1 MYRFLYR
8 PKWLAFHVLAI
19 AAVVVMINLGFWQLR
34 RLDQRQTFNTQ
45 VTSHESLD
53 VVPIEDVVGPD
64 TNPDDVIW
72 RNVTATG
79 TYLPDE
85 QVIIVNRAQENL
97 AGVNVVTPLQ
107 LAGGTIVLVNRGFVA
122 STDEVP
128 APPEGTVEVLGRIR
142 EGQERTLGQLSD
154 PAEGELTEAQRID
167 IPRLAPQ
174 MPGPVE
180 PVYLDLISSEP
191 DQGPIPVPVPEPEVT
206 EGPHLGY
213 AVQWFIFSACVPIG
227 WVLAVR
233 KSAASRR
240 AAALAGGADLIGDE
254 AAVPGATPPSDDAAP
269 MEPS

>member
-1 MYRFLYR
+1 
-8 PKWLAFHVLAI
+8 
-19 AAVVVMINLGFWQLR
+19 MINLGFWQLR

-45 VTSHESLD
+45 VTSHETLEI
-53 VVPIEDVVGPD
+53 VPIEDVVGPD

-79 TYLPDE
+79 IYLPDE

-122 STDEVP
+122 TTDEVP

-154 PAEGELTEAQRID
+154 PAGGRAA
-167 IPRLAPQ
+167 PRHSGSTSRVGAADAR
-174 MPGPVE
+174 PGRAGLPR
-180 PVYLDLISSEP
+180 
-191 DQGPIPVPVPEPEVT
+191 
-206 EGPHLGY
+206 PHLLRARPGADPCSGAGARGDGGAPPHSGY

-240 AAALAGGADLIGDE
+240 AAALPGGADLTGDE
-254 AAVPGATPPSDDAAP
+254 AAVPAATPPSDDAAP
-269 MEPS
+269 TEPKLNTSHIAAAAAVGAASTHR